1 MTKNFN
7 NSKKNVIKHYI
18 VMFLSSSLYSSSTI
32 TQKLLNYILY
42 IQSKTEDSF
51 VKQTFLMSFDI
62 HSRGKSSFHSHLM
75 KVSKYFNLP
84 DFYVNLLNIAIVKT
98 FIRLMKHKYISYTRI
113 ANLRCCSGL
122 WVSTKFNRTSLQI
135 LYVHVYAIDIERK
148 RH

>member
-18 VMFLSSSLYSSSTI
+18 VMFLSSFLYSPSTI

-51 VKQTFLMSFDI
+51 VKQTFLISFDI

-75 KVSKYFNLP
+75 KISKYFNLP
-84 DFYVNLLNIAIVKT
+84 DFYVNLLDIDTLDETQIYLLYTNRESQMPLRIVG
-98 FIRLMKHKYISYTRI
+98 KYKVQSVITTDFVCTCV
-113 ANLRCCSGL
+113 CCRY
-122 WVSTKFNRTSLQI
+122 RT
-135 LYVHVYAIDIERK
+135 
-148 RH
+148 

>member
-75 KVSKYFNLP
+75 KISKYFNLP
-84 DFYVNLLNIAIVKT
+84 DFYVNLLDIAIVKT
-98 FIRLMKHKYISYTRI
+98 FIRLM
-113 ANLRCCSGL
+113 
-122 WVSTKFNRTSLQI
+122 
-135 LYVHVYAIDIERK
+135 
-148 RH
+148 